1 MPLSPSHLAPRR
13 RATPTLHGRGVLFS
27 VHGTRYALE
36 AARVK
41 HVLRDE
47 GGGGAEI
54 VFLGVPYPVIDL
66 RAVLGFPLWDGP
78 VGGPRGRVALLV
90 AGVGLSGA
98 LLADVVVTL
107 TALPSSAISALPDGY
122 AAPER
127 RWLRG
132 LARLEDRDVPLFD
145 VDALLA
151 SHLERRHA

>member
-13 RATPTLHGRGVLFS
+13 RATPTLHGRGLLFS
-27 VHGTRYALE
+27 VHDTRYALE

-66 RAVLGFPLWDGP
+66 RLLLGFPAWDGP

-107 TALPSSAISALPDGY
+107 TALPPSAISALPDGY
-122 AAPER
+122 DAPER
-127 RWLRG
+127 GWLRG

-151 SHLERRHA
+151 SRLERRHA

>member
-1 MPLSPSHLAPRR
+1 MPLSPSHLVPRR

-66 RAVLGFPLWDGP
+66 RLLLGFPAWDGP

-107 TALPSSAISALPDGY
+107 IALPSSAISALPDGY

-127 RWLRG
+127 PWLRG

-151 SHLERRHA
+151 SRLERRHA

>member
-27 VHGTRYALE
+27 VHDTRYALE

-41 HVLRDE
+41 HVQRDA
-47 GGGGAEI
+47 GGGDAEI

-66 RAVLGFPLWDGP
+66 RLLLGFPRWDGP

-107 TALPSSAISALPDGY
+107 TALPPSAISALPDGY
-122 AAPER
+122 DAPER
-127 RWLRG
+127 GWLRG

-151 SHLERRHA
+151 SRLERRHG

>member
-13 RATPTLHGRGVLFS
+13 RTAPTLHGRGVLIS
-27 VHGTRYALE
+27 VHGSRYAVE

-47 GGGGAEI
+47 GGGGAEV

-66 RAVLGFPLWDGP
+66 RALLGFPAWEGP
-78 VGGPRGRVALLV
+78 VGGPRGRVVLLV
-90 AGVGLSGA
+90 AGVRLSGA
-98 LLADVVVTL
+98 LLADVVVSL

-122 AAPER
+122 DAPER

-151 SHLERRHA
+151 SHLERSHA

>member
-13 RATPTLHGRGVLFS
+13 RATPPPHGRGVLFS

-47 GGGGAEI
+47 GGEGAEI
-54 VFLGVPYPVIDL
+54 GLLGVPYPVIDL

>member
-107 TALPSSAISALPDGY
+107 TVLPSSAISALPDGY
-122 AAPER
+122 DAPER

-132 LARLEDRDVPLFD
+132 LAHLEDRDVPLFD

>member
-13 RATPTLHGRGVLFS
+13 RVAPTLHGRGVLFT
-27 VHGTRYALE
+27 VHGAPYAVE
-36 AARVK
+36 AARVT
-41 HVLRDE
+41 HVLRHE
-47 GGGGAEI
+47 GGERADI
-54 VFLGVPYPVIDL
+54 VFLGAPYPVLDL
-66 RAVLGFPLWDGP
+66 RALLGFPAWDGP

-90 AGVGLSGA
+90 AGVGLSAA

-107 TALPSSAISALPDGY
+107 TALPPSAISPLPDGY

-132 LARLEDRDVPLFD
+132 LARLENRDVPLFD

-151 SHLERRHA
+151 SELERRHA

>member
-13 RATPTLHGRGVLFS
+13 RATPTLYGRGVLFS

-90 AGVGLSGA
+90 AGVGLAGA

-122 AAPER
+122 DAPER

-151 SHLERRHA
+151 FHLERRHA

>member
-13 RATPTLHGRGVLFS
+13 RVPPTLHGRGVLFS
-27 VHGTRYALE
+27 VHGTRYAVE

-47 GGGGAEI
+47 GGEGAEL
-54 VFLGVPYPVIDL
+54 VFLGASYPVIDL
-66 RAVLGFPLWDGP
+66 RALLGLPAWNGP

-90 AGVGLSGA
+90 AGVGLSAA

-107 TALPSSAISALPDGY
+107 TALPSSAISPLPDGY
-122 AAPER
+122 EAPER

-132 LARLEDRDVPLFD
+132 LARLEEENVPLFD

-151 SHLERRHA
+151 SQLERRFA

>member
-13 RATPTLHGRGVLFS
+13 RVPPTLHGRGVLFS
-27 VHGTRYALE
+27 VHGTRYAVE

-47 GGGGAEI
+47 GGEGAEL
-54 VFLGVPYPVIDL
+54 VFLGASYPVIDL
-66 RAVLGFPLWDGP
+66 RALLGLPAWSGP

-90 AGVGLSGA
+90 AGVGLSAA

-107 TALPSSAISALPDGY
+107 TALPSSAISPLPDGY
-122 AAPER
+122 EAPER

-132 LARLEDRDVPLFD
+132 LARLEEENVPLFD

-151 SHLERRHA
+151 SQLERRYA

>member
-54 VFLGVPYPVIDL
+54 VFLGVPYSVIDL

-90 AGVGLSGA
+90 AGVDLSGA

-122 AAPER
+122 DAPER

-151 SHLERRHA
+151 FHLERRHA

>member
-90 AGVGLSGA
+90 AGVGLAGA

-122 AAPER
+122 DAPER

-151 SHLERRHA
+151 AHLERRHA

>member
-13 RATPTLHGRGVLFS
+13 RVPPTLHGRGVLFS
-27 VHGTRYALE
+27 VHDTRYAVE

-47 GGGGAEI
+47 GGEGAEL
-54 VFLGVPYPVIDL
+54 VFLHVPYPVIDL
-66 RAVLGFPLWDGP
+66 RALLGYPAWNGA

-90 AGVGLSGA
+90 AGVGLSAA
-98 LLADVVVTL
+98 LLVDVVVTL
-107 TALPSSAISALPDGY
+107 ISLPSSAISPLPDGY

-132 LARLEDRDVPLFD
+132 LARLEEGDVPLFD

-151 SHLERRHA
+151 SQRERRHA

>member
-13 RATPTLHGRGVLFS
+13 RVAPTLHGRGVLFS
-27 VHGTRYALE
+27 VHDTRYALE

-47 GGGGAEI
+47 GSGGTEI

-66 RAVLGFPLWDGP
+66 RALLGFPTWHGAA
-78 VGGPRGRVALLV
+78 GGPRGRVALLI
-90 AGVGLSGA
+90 AGVGLSAA

-107 TALPSSAISALPDGY
+107 TALPSSAISPLPDGY
-122 AAPER
+122 EAPER

-132 LARLEDRDVPLFD
+132 FVRLEEGDVPLFD

-151 SHLERRHA
+151 TQLERRYA

>member
-54 VFLGVPYPVIDL
+54 VFLGGPYPVIDL

-78 VGGPRGRVALLV
+78 LGRPRGPVALLG
-90 AGVGLSGA
+90 AGGGLAGA
-98 LLADVVVTL
+98 L
-107 TALPSSAISALPDGY
+107 
-122 AAPER
+122 
-127 RWLRG
+127 
-132 LARLEDRDVPLFD
+132 
-145 VDALLA
+145 
-151 SHLERRHA
+151 

>member
-41 HVLRDE
+41 HVQRDV
-47 GGGGAEI
+47 GGGDAEI

-66 RAVLGFPLWDGP
+66 RLLLGFPRWDGP

-122 AAPER
+122 DAPER
-127 RWLRG
+127 GWLRG

-151 SHLERRHA
+151 SRLERRHA

>member
-1 MPLSPSHLAPRR
+1 
-13 RATPTLHGRGVLFS
+13 VLFS

-47 GGGGAEI
+47 GGDRAEI

-66 RAVLGFPLWDGP
+66 RTILGFPAWDGP

-90 AGVGLSGA
+90 AGVGLSAA

-107 TALPSSAISALPDGY
+107 TALPASAISALPDDYG
-122 AAPER
+122 APER

-132 LARLEDRDVPLFD
+132 FARLEDRDVPLFD
-145 VDALLA
+145 VDALLV
-151 SHLERRHA
+151 SHLERRYA

>member
-1 MPLSPSHLAPRR
+1 
-13 RATPTLHGRGVLFS
+13 VLFS

-54 VFLGVPYPVIDL
+54 VFLGVPYSVIDL
-66 RAVLGFPLWDGP
+66 RAVLGFPAWDGP

-90 AGVGLSGA
+90 AGVGLAGA

-127 RWLRG
+127 PWLRG